1 MYQGKKILVVICAR
15 GGSKGIP
22 GKNIK
27 PLAGKPLIAHSILA
41 AKKFGLADRI
51 IVSTDDEKIK
61 AVAQEYGAETPFTRP
76 AELANDTIGRIA
88 AVIHA
93 VQAAE
98 AHYHEKYD
106 IVMDLGN
113 MAPLRNQ
120 EDMMGAL
127 KLLVDTPETDV
138 VYTVT
143 PAGRN
148 PYYNMVEID
157 HQGYSKMSK
166 TLPTSASSRQ
176 TAPKVYDMND
186 SIYAIWRDALIKHKD
201 MVVPIQLVPTLRHRA
216 YMMPEERSIDIDRLI
231 DFQLAELLM
240 SAQQSTLT

>member
-1 MYQGKKILVVICAR
+1 MYKTFKILITICAR

-27 PLAGKPLIAHSILA
+27 LLAGKPLIAHSIA
-41 AKKFGLADRI
+41 AAQSLGLADRI
-51 IVSTDDEKIK
+51 IVSTDDQKIK
-61 AVAQEYGAETPFTRP
+61 TVAEEYGAEVPFLRP

-98 AHYHEKYD
+98 KHYQERYD

-120 EDMMGAL
+120 EDMLGTLEM
-127 KLLVDTPETDV
+127 LVRTPQTDV

-148 PYYNMVEID
+148 PYYNMVEMTED
-157 HQGYSKMSK
+157 GYSKMSK
-166 TLPTSASSRQ
+166 TLPDAASSRQ

-186 SIYAIWRDALIKHKD
+186 SIYAMWRDKLIEHKD

-216 YMMPEERSIDIDRLI
+216 YIMPEERSIDIDRLI

-240 SAQQSTLT
+240 TASKAT

>member
-1 MYQGKKILVVICAR
+1 MYQDKKILVVICAR

-27 PLAGKPLIAHSILA
+27 PLAGKPLIAHSIA
-41 AKKFGLADRI
+41 AAQEFGLADRV
-51 IVSTDDEKIK
+51 IVSTDDQQIK
-61 AVAQEYGAETPFTRP
+61 AVAEEYGAEVPFLRP

-98 AHYHEKYD
+98 AHYQEKYD
-106 IVMDLGN
+106 VVMDLGN

-120 EDMMGAL
+120 EDMMGTL
-127 KLLVDTPETDV
+127 QMLVDTPDTDV
-138 VYTVT
+138 VYSVT

-157 HQGYSKMSK
+157 QAGYSKMSK
-166 TLPTSASSRQ
+166 TLPISASSRQ

-186 SIYAIWRDALIKHKD
+186 SIYAIWCDALIKHKD

-216 YMMPEERSIDIDRLI
+216 YVMPEERSIDIDRLI

-240 SAQQSTLT
+240 AAHHQNQT